1 MALNLEKQL
10 TFYGAYHDNSVNV
23 AIHMVCVPLILF
35 SGFTLGANT
44 GTLIP
49 LPEALTIPN
58 LDLNLGTLAA
68 LAWGGL
74 YVLLEP
80 VAGTILAFI
89 CLGAAALGNAALA
102 QDSSQTNQAA
112 IAVHVVCWLL
122 QFVGHGAFEGRAPA
136 LLDNLVQAIFLAP
149 LFVWLEFLF
158 KFGYRRELQGR
169 VDKAVKV
176 EIAKFRSRKA
186 AGDAKNG
193 KAQ

>member
-1 MALNLEKQL
+1 
-10 TFYGAYHDNSVNV
+10 
-23 AIHMVCVPLILF
+23 
-35 SGFTLGANT
+35 
-44 GTLIP
+44 
-49 LPEALTIPN
+49 
-58 LDLNLGTLAA
+58 

-89 CLGAAALGNAALA
+89 CLGAAALGNAAL
-102 QDSSQTNQAA
+102 SHNPTLTNQTAL
-112 IAVHVVCWLL
+112 IVHIVSWLL
-122 QFVGHGAFEGRAPA
+122 QFLGHGAFEGRAPA

-169 VDKAVKV
+169 VEKAVKV
-176 EIAKFRSRKA
+176 EIAKFRSQKA
-186 AGDAKNG
+186 AAAVKNG

>member
-35 SGFTLGANT
+35 TGFTLASNT

-49 LPEALTIPN
+49 LPDLITVPN
-58 LDLNLGTLAA
+58 LDLNLGTIAA
-68 LAWGGL
+68 LSWGGL
-74 YVLLEP
+74 YILLEP
-80 VAGTILAFI
+80 VAGTVLAFI

-102 QDSSQTNQAA
+102 QNPTLTNQAA
-112 IAVHVVCWLL
+112 VVVHIAAWLL

-149 LFVWLEFLF
+149 LFVWLELLF
-158 KFGYRRELQGR
+158 KVGYRRELQAR
-169 VDKAVKV
+169 VEKEVKV
-176 EIAKFRSRKA
+176 EIAKFRSQKA
-186 AGDAKNG
+186 AKEGKNG